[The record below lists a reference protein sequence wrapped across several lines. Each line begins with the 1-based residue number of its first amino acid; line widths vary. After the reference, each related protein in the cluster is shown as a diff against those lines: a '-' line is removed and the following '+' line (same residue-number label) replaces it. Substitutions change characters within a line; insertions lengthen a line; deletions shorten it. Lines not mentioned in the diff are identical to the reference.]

1 LHIVLALAFP
11 LVLVGLLVLPAMLLP
26 ALLLVLVDPLLL
38 VCVCGED

>member
-11 LVLVGLLVLPAMLLP
+11 LVGLLVLPAMLLP
-26 ALLLVLVDPLLL
+26 ALLLVLVDRLLL